1 MPRRLRLRFA
11 FPLVALLIAGAA
23 MADDRVHPVMDAE
36 TLRLALP
43 EGAEVQARLDDDFNG
58 DGLQDVVVVA
68 RNDSERVM
76 LAFAAYVTEFDTGF
90 DPVGTMRMSYA
101 PLTKTTL
108 RLLRGVVI
116 VTDTDAAAT
125 SIDATYRFRFERQ
138 PKSEGQGR
146 MRLIGDD
153 VRAYSRN
160 GVHESTIVST
170 NRLTGER
177 IVQVAMP
184 GPNGDVKQPQ
194 KTTKVSSKPLY
205 MEDAPTPGQTLE
217 AVR

>member
-1 MPRRLRLRFA
+1 MMPMPRRLRLRFA

-43 EGAEVQARLDDDFNG
+43 EGAEVQARLDADFNG

-76 LAFAAYVTEFDTGF
+76 LAFAAYVTE
-90 DPVGTMRMSYA
+90 RMSYA
-101 PLTKTTL
+101 PLAKTTL

-160 GVHESTIVST
+160 GTHESTTVST